1 MTVAVAIC
9 TRDRAPILR
18 ETLAHLRATIG
29 EAPAGVEVLVVDNG
43 SSDATPD
50 VAAAFADWPAFRSV
64 TEPAPGLSHARNR
77 ARQSTEA
84 EWVVYLDDDA
94 FVWDSW
100 LGALREAVARPGV
113 VLVGG
118 PIAPR
123 FESAPP
129 AWFDPESVR
138 RTFGPEGPLS
148 DAAAREGFSGGNLG
162 VRRDALDAV
171 GGFDP
176 GLGMIAGRLGLG
188 EETELANRLVERY
201 GNATWHAPGM
211 GIDHL
216 EPAWKQRPRYVAQ
229 RAFVNGRQAWRYV
242 GGGRGRKAGF
252 SLLKAGK
259 QATTGLARLPLA
271 VVRPRALHGALRGLA
286 TGAGALVG
294 VGAALRARSRG
305 PKFTATRGGSR

>member
-1 MTVAVAIC
+1 MTIAVAIC
-9 TRDRAPILR
+9 TRDRAPILT

-29 EAPAGVEVLVVDNG
+29 EAPDGVEVLLVDNG
-43 SSDATPD
+43 STDATPE
-50 VAAAFADWPAFRSV
+50 VAERVADWPAFRAV
-64 TEPAPGLSHARNR
+64 EEERPGLSHARNR
-77 ARQSTEA
+77 ARHATEA
-84 EWVVYLDDDA
+84 DWVVYLDDDA
-94 FVWDSW
+94 FVWDTW
-100 LGALREAVARPGV
+100 LDALREAVAQPGV

-123 FESAPP
+123 FEAVPP
-129 AWFDPESVR
+129 AWFDPDSVR

-148 DAAAREGFSGGNLG
+148 DAAAREGFSGGNLA
-162 VRRDALDAV
+162 VRRAALDAV

-201 GNATWHAPGM
+201 GNATWHAPRM

-252 SLLKAGK
+252 SALKAAK
-259 QATTGLARLPLA
+259 QAATGLMRLPLA
-271 VVRPRALHGALRGLA
+271 VVRPRALHGALKGLA

-294 VGAALRARSRG
+294 VGAALR
-305 PKFTATRGGSR
+305 GGGR